1 LGVFSFPSA
10 SRSVKLAWQTLENNM
25 KNENRTTDSL
35 TRRSLLGQAVGAAG
49 ILSALEATGQ
59 SNA

>member
-1 LGVFSFPSA
+1 LGVFSFQPA
-10 SRSVKLAWQTLENNM
+10 SRSVKLAWQTVENNM
-25 KNENRTTDSL
+25 NNENRTTDSL
-35 TRRSLLGQAVGAAG
+35 IWRSLLGQAVGAAG

>member
-1 LGVFSFPSA
+1 M
-10 SRSVKLAWQTLENNM
+10 N
-25 KNENRTTDSL
+25 NENRTTDSL
-35 TRRSLLGQAVGAAG
+35 IWRSLLGQAVGAAG